1 MLQQEYNN
9 YAKDTL
15 DKENVNDELIVSNN
29 LKATPFNVFVQDKL
43 YAVNANAYA
52 NKEVLTDPLVKS
64 LFLSLGASK
73 VSPSNLSRVE
83 SLSST
88 NVSLATTTFVNK

>member
-1 MLQQEYNN
+1 MN
-9 YAKDTL
+9 
-15 DKENVNDELIVSNN
+15 DKFIVSNDI
-29 LKATPFNVFVQDKL
+29 KATPIFYVLVFVQDKL
-43 YAVNANAYA
+43 YAINANAYP

-88 NVSLATTTFVNK
+88 IVSLATTTFVNKESSELLDP